1 METAGK
7 TLMKFGV
14 MPRYRPQM
22 PSVRKI
28 LRKTP
33 IMLSSFP
40 APACFNGI
48 PPMGRL
54 CLDFLTT
61 AKEKEQI
68 KILLVYVFN

>member
-7 TLMKFGV
+7 TLIKLGV

-33 IMLSSFP
+33 NMLSSLP
-40 APACFNGI
+40 APACFKGI
-48 PPMGRL
+48 PPIGKAA
-54 CLDFLTT
+54 CLDLSTT
-61 AKEKEQI
+61 VNRKK
-68 KILLVYVFN
+68 KTV